1 MSVSHTKAAS
11 RLFLRFFLPVWVLL
25 AGPVACGQETPE
37 PQETQEASEFRITID
52 HAPIER
58 SDPARVSSYS
68 DVLKRATPGVISVHT
83 ARVVKIVRGGTGLS
97 PQEEMLR
104 RFFGLPLP
112 ESQDPTVEERRVPQG
127 IGSGVVVTSDGYI
140 VTNNHVVSD
149 ERGGPADEI
158 LVQLSDGREMAARIV
173 GRDARTDVAVLKVE
187 AENLPVVQISDSD
200 TIEVGDIVFAVG
212 NPLGVGLTVTQ
223 GIVSATRR
231 RLGIYGEEGFESF
244 IQTDASI
251 NPGNSGGALIDTEGR
266 LIGVNSAILS
276 RSGGSIGI
284 GFAIP
289 SNLIVTIM
297 GHLVANG
304 EVRRGMLG
312 ISFADLT
319 PDLAEAFELN
329 SIEGV
334 LIERVEPGSP
344 ADDAGLI
351 HGDIVVRANGRP
363 MPNANEFRLML
374 GQILPGTEISIDII
388 RDGEEIAL
396 TALVSDVAETSSI
409 QGGGELLEGVTV
421 TPLTDE
427 IRTAYGAP
435 ERLTGLAITS
445 VSSDSSLRQY
455 LREGMVLI
463 EINDRSVTDLA
474 KGQQALRRGLN
485 KLYIYDRGRT
495 GYFAVRIP

>member
-1 MSVSHTKAAS
+1 MGKKRSNSLRRFISHA
-11 RLFLRFFLPVWVLL
+11 LLPLWILWS
-25 AGPVACGQETPE
+25 GPVACGQETS
-37 PQETQEASEFRITID
+37 QEAENPGEFQITVD
-52 HAPIER
+52 HASIER
-58 SDPARVSSYS
+58 TDPSRVSSYS
-68 DVLKRATPGVISVHT
+68 EVLKRATPSVISVHT
-83 ARVVKIVRGGTGLS
+83 ARVVKIVRGGSGLS
-97 PQEEMLR
+97 PQQEMLR
-104 RFFGLPLP
+104 RFFGLPMP
-112 ESQDPTVEERRVPQG
+112 EQQDPTVEERRVPQG

-140 VTNNHVVSD
+140 LTNNHVVSD

-158 LVQLSDGREMAARIV
+158 LVQLHDGREMPARIV

-187 AENLPVVQISDSD
+187 AEGLPTVQISDSD

-251 NPGNSGGALIDTEGR
+251 NPGNSGGALVDIQGR

-289 SNLIVTIM
+289 SNLVVTIM
-297 GHLVANG
+297 QHLVANG

-319 PDLAEAFELN
+319 PDLAEAFGLD
-329 SIEGV
+329 SLDGV

-344 ADDAGLI
+344 ADTAGLI
-351 HGDIVVRANGRP
+351 HGDIVTGVNDRS
-363 MPNANEFRLML
+363 MPSANEFRLLL
-374 GQILPGTEISIDII
+374 GQILPGTTIEIDVI
-388 RDGEEIAL
+388 RDGKSETVSAV
-396 TALVSDVAETSSI
+396 VSDLKHAASSR
-409 QGGGELLEGVTV
+409 GGGELLDGINV
-421 TPLTDE
+421 TPLTDD
-427 IRTAYGAP
+427 IRNSLGAP
-435 ERLTGLAITS
+435 QRLTGLAITS
-445 VSSDSSLRQY
+445 VSSDSPLRQY

-463 EINDRSVTDLA
+463 EINDRPVTTLSE
-474 KGQQALRRGLN
+474 GQQSLRRGAN
-485 KLYIYDRGRT
+485 KLYIYNRGRT
-495 GYFAVRIP
+495 GYFAIRIP

>member
-1 MSVSHTKAAS
+1 
-11 RLFLRFFLPVWVLL
+11 LFLPVWVLL
-25 AGPVACGQETPE
+25 AGPVACGQETE
-37 PQETQEASEFRITID
+37 KAGEFQITID

-58 SDPARVSSYS
+58 SDPARISSYS
-68 DVLKRATPGVISVHT
+68 DVLKRATPAVISVHT
-83 ARVVKIVRGGTGLS
+83 ARVVRIVRGGTGLS

-112 ESQDPTVEERRVPQG
+112 ERADPTIEERRVPQG

-158 LVQLSDGREMAARIV
+158 LVQLHDGREIAARIV
-173 GRDARTDVAVLKVE
+173 GRDARTDVAVLKVD
-187 AENLPVVQISDSD
+187 AEDLPAVQISDSD

-231 RLGIYGEEGFESF
+231 RVGIYGDEGFESF

-297 GHLVANG
+297 THLVANG

-319 PDLAEAFELN
+319 PDLAEAFELD

-344 ADDAGLI
+344 ADKAGLI
-351 HGDIVVRANGRP
+351 HGDIVIRADGRL

-374 GQILPGTEISIDII
+374 GQILPGTEIEIEII
-388 RDGEEIAL
+388 RDGQKMTL
-396 TALVSDVAETSSI
+396 NALVSDVAEASEI
-409 QGGGELLEGVTV
+409 QGGGELLDGITV
-421 TPLTDE
+421 TPVTDE
-427 IRTAYGAP
+427 IRTAYGVPNGLA
-435 ERLTGLAITS
+435 GLAIIS
-445 VSSDSSLRQY
+445 ISSDSSLRQY

-463 EINDRSVTDLA
+463 EINGRPVKELKD
-474 KGQQALRRGLN
+474 GQQALRRGLN
-485 KLYIYDRGRT
+485 RLYIYDRGRT
-495 GYFAVRIP
+495 AYFAIRIP

>member
-1 MSVSHTKAAS
+1 MPKPHSKDAA
-11 RLFLRFFLPVWVLL
+11 RFFLRVFLPVWVLL
-25 AGPVACGQETPE
+25 GGPVACGQETEDPDD
-37 PQETQEASEFRITID
+37 FRITID

-58 SDPARVSSYS
+58 SDPTRITSYS
-68 DVLKRATPGVISVHT
+68 DILKRATPAVISVHT

-112 ESQDPTVEERRVPQG
+112 ESVDPTIEERLVPQG
-127 IGSGVVVTSDGYI
+127 IGSGVVVTADGYI
-140 VTNNHVVSD
+140 LTNNHVVSD

-158 LVQLSDGREMAARIV
+158 LVQLHDGREMPATIV
-173 GRDARTDVAVLKVE
+173 GRDPRTDVAVLKVE
-187 AENLPVVQISDSD
+187 AEDLPVVQISNSD

-251 NPGNSGGALIDTEGR
+251 NPGNSGGALIDAEGR

-289 SNLIVTIM
+289 TNLVVTIM
-297 GHLVANG
+297 QQLVANG

-344 ADDAGLI
+344 ADEAGLI
-351 HGDIVVRANGRP
+351 HGDIVVRANGKS

-374 GQILPGTEISIDII
+374 GQIMPGTEVEIVII
-388 RDGEEIAL
+388 RDGEEITL
-396 TALVSDVAETSSI
+396 SALVSDVDRASSDSS
-409 QGGGELLEGVTV
+409 GDLLDGVTV

-427 IRTAYGAP
+427 IRTAYGVP
-435 ERLTGLAITS
+435 ERLNGLAVVS
-445 VSSDSSLRQY
+445 VSNNSNLQQY

-463 EINDRSVTDLA
+463 EINDRPVSNLPE
-474 KGQQALRRGLN
+474 GQQALRRGAN

-495 GYFAVRIP
+495 GYFAIRIP